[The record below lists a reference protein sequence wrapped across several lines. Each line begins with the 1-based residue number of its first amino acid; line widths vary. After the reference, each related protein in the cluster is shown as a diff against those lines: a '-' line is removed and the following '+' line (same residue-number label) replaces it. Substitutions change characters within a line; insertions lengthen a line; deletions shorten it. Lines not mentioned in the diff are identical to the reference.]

1 MTSQMVLRDEGQNL
15 EAQNQQPGA
24 AHLLD
29 EWSVTQTQWDTD
41 TNRAWEGLLTQG
53 NGYFHVRGS
62 FEEGLRDDPQ
72 NLEYERK
79 MQSVTVEV
87 ATHQTS
93 RQGVYISAITG
104 YHPEVRQTVI
114 NLPWFA
120 DIRISADG
128 EEFDM
133 AHSDVRGFSRKLDWR
148 TGVLTRQVRWAT
160 ESGSVID
167 LVWERFASQDNRHL
181 FVQRLRADIIEGNP
195 QICWQSGITADV
207 VTNGHRHFSGIT
219 TDASNETLAC
229 EVVTDHGDVV
239 AVASRVVCEG
249 PEGIERTSSVT
260 DTGAQIE
267 CSTPLAQGQSAVLN
281 KYTALTTSR
290 DNELDPALTEDPA
303 ARAYGVAREAS
314 VEKWGQ
320 LLEASTK
327 QAVSAWDAA
336 DRADRAAHID
346 VPHLRWATY
355 HLLRCTPAF
364 EGITQVCPKGFAG
377 EAYYGRYFWDTEIFL
392 SPFYLETNPA
402 AARGLLE
409 YRYNTLD
416 GARKNAREYNCRG
429 AKYPW
434 QSGTDGTEQCSL
446 WEYSDTELHISADI
460 AFALAQYVD
469 RTGDSEFMW
478 RCGVEILVETS
489 RYWVDRVD
497 WGEDGQAHLINIM
510 GPDEYSPM
518 TRDNAYTNWMV
529 RFNLNQAVTW
539 ATAMK
544 RDAPE
549 AWAELI
555 SRLDFEEEELQAF
568 SHVASNL
575 PVPYDEERKLVLQ
588 SSDFEDYAVIDIDGM
603 WKDRTK
609 PFGFYAPQE
618 KLYRSRCL
626 KQADVVSLLTLFPE
640 EFDDEQ
646 VESAYEYYKPYT
658 VHDSSLSPAAHVQVA
673 HRLGK
678 HDDVKEFVAKMIAVD
693 FDLSR
698 GGAADGM
705 HIANCACIWQL
716 ADLGVSQ

>member
-1 MTSQMVLRDEGQNL
+1 MTSQMVLRDEDKNL

-24 AHLLD
+24 THLLD
-29 EWSVTQTQWDTD
+29 DWSVTQTQWDTD

-53 NGYFHVRGS
+53 NGYYHVRGS

-87 ATHQTS
+87 ATHQIS
-93 RQGVYISAITG
+93 RQGVYIPAITG

-133 AHSDVRGFSRKLDWR
+133 VHSNVADFSRKLDWHS
-148 TGVLTRQVRWAT
+148 GVLTRRVRWT
-160 ESGSVID
+160 TQSGSVID

-181 FVQRLRADIIEGNP
+181 FVQQLRVEVLEGNP
-195 QICWQSGITADV
+195 QLCWRSGVSADV
-207 VTNGHRHFSGIT
+207 VTNGHKHFADVAT
-219 TDASNETLAC
+219 EASDETAAC
-229 EVVTDHGDVV
+229 EVVTDHGDTV
-239 AVASRVVCEG
+239 AVVSRVMCEA
-249 PEGIERTSSVT
+249 PEEIEATGDVT
-260 DTGAQIE
+260 DTEAE
-267 CSTPLAQGQSAVLN
+267 LCWSAALAQGQSAVLS

-290 DNELDPALTEDPA
+290 DNELDPTLTETPLS
-303 ARAYGVAREAS
+303 RAYGVARDAS
-314 VEKWGQ
+314 AKRWAQ
-320 LLEASTK
+320 LLEASTQK
-327 QAVSAWDAA
+327 AACAWESA
-336 DRADRAAHID
+336 DRADHAELID

-392 SPFYLETNPA
+392 FPFYLETNPV

-446 WEYSDTELHISADI
+446 WEYADTELHISADI

-469 RTGDSEFMW
+469 HTGDTSFMW
-478 RCGVEILVETS
+478 RCGVEILLETS

-497 WGEDGQAHLINIM
+497 WGADGQAHLINIM

-518 TRDNAYTNWMV
+518 TRDNAYTNWLV

-539 ATAMK
+539 ATRMQQ
-544 RDAPE
+544 DVPGE
-549 AWAELI
+549 WADLV
-555 SRLDFEEEELQAF
+555 SRLNFESDELQAF

-575 PVPYDEERKLVLQ
+575 PVPYDEDRKLILQ
-588 SSDFEDYAVIDIDGM
+588 SSDFEDYAEIDIDGI

-609 PFGFYAPQE
+609 PFGFFAAQE

-626 KQADVVSLLTLFPE
+626 KQADVVSLLTLFPDD
-640 EFDDEQ
+640 FDDEQ

-678 HDDVKEFVAKMIAVD
+678 QDDVREFVAKMIAVD
-693 FDLSR
+693 FDVSR